1 VIKQHY
7 TGSSRRAV
15 NIIWNAAGNYDFEP
29 PFLAFFPN
37 GDEDSYFNMVIGL
50 ASKWLDL
57 ERINLF
63 FDSLGLSNTA
73 QEAASVLWLGI
84 ENCVYEKEL
93 SGRPILERLR
103 KERAQDFYTYAAS
116 LSRQQMMLQSM
127 KVFDQ
132 EEARWGKVLGKK
144 TVLSPGAK
152 KLAEALEFPGDLD
165 TDRLIAKMTEIAEDS
180 FRVRPGKAESG
191 YRAYAVKGLAR
202 AFARTLMHREIRNT
216 DLLILRKGTGTGDRK
231 GAVHLEHVFG
241 QEHTSGS
248 KEKDRQYIED
258 CFGSCMYTDQEMR
271 ILENALCTGPDSS
284 CSLWLT
290 RVSAGH
296 GGSAGGSLSSSASA
310 GVPAPVRTD
319 IAGGESR
326 PAAGNTPDAA
336 AVSAQAEAEMSGG
349 STGAP
354 GSAADRRRKLLAQ
367 DEENQRLRNIRYYQD
382 NIFRIRESIRDLSAQ
397 TDTIFSSYLRYLPKR
412 SRRGKIH
419 AEEAWRLPV
428 LSDPDVFLSD
438 SDITEFSVT
447 VDLLLDASQSRMN
460 IQESIASQALIIA
473 RSFES
478 CGIPVRVTAFRSL
491 RGYTV
496 LQRLKE
502 YGDRKCEGIFRYY
515 AGGWNRDGLCLKT
528 MNYLMEDEKERISA
542 KRILLVLTDAN
553 PNDSMQIPPDADHVF
568 PREYEGDVA
577 VRDAAEGV
585 KLLKKSGI
593 RTAAIY
599 FGPTTH
605 LDNVHQI
612 YGQDYV
618 RIRSLNQFSDAV
630 GMLLKRSLEKIGP
643 A

>member
-1 VIKQHY
+1 MIKQHY

-50 ASKWLDL
+50 ASKWLDF
-57 ERINLF
+57 ERINGF
-63 FDSLGLSNTA
+63 FDALGFSNTA
-73 QEAASVLWLGI
+73 QEASSVLWLGI

-93 SGRPILERLR
+93 PGRPILERLR

-144 TVLSPGAK
+144 PVLSAGAR
-152 KLAEALEFPGDLD
+152 KLADSLEFPGDLD
-165 TDRLIAKMTEIAEDS
+165 TDGLIAKMTEIAGDS
-180 FRVRPGKAESG
+180 FRIKPGKAESEL
-191 YRAYAVKGLAR
+191 RTYAVRGLAR
-202 AFARTLMHREIRNT
+202 AIARTFMHREIRNT

-241 QEHTSGS
+241 QEHTSGNR
-248 KEKDRQYIED
+248 EKDRQYIED
-258 CFGSCMYTDQEMR
+258 CFGSCMYSDKEMR
-271 ILENALCTGPDSS
+271 ILENVLCTGPDAS

-296 GGSAGGSLSSSASA
+296 GGDVSAVSSKA
-310 GVPAPVRTD
+310 D
-319 IAGGESR
+319 
-326 PAAGNTPDAA
+326 AAHSDTLEQAAPDAA
-336 AVSAQAEAEMSGG
+336 KSAQAEAETSGD
-349 STGAP
+349 STGV
-354 GSAADRRRKLLAQ
+354 SASASDRRRKLLAQ
-367 DEENQRLRNIRYYQD
+367 DQENQRLRNIKYYQD
-382 NIFRIRESIRDLSAQ
+382 NIFRIRESIRDLTAQ

-460 IQESIASQALIIA
+460 SQENIASQALIIA
-473 RSFES
+473 KSFES
-478 CGIPVRVTAFRSL
+478 CGIPVRVSAFRSL

-528 MNYLMEDEKERISA
+528 MNYLMEDEKEKISA

-553 PNDSMQIPPDADHVF
+553 PNDSTQIPPDADHML

-577 VRDAAEGV
+577 VKDAAEGV
-585 KLLKKSGI
+585 KLLRKSGI

-618 RIRSLNQFSDAV
+618 RIRSLSQFSDAV